1 MLFRSFEKA
10 YDRVNWLFLRE
21 VLLKKG
27 FEVTYVNRI
36 MQLVSGGQT
45 AININGEIGPY
56 FRNKRGVRQ
65 GDPLSP
71 LLFDFVVEAM
81 DVMLTK
87 AKEHGHITGVV
98 PHLVQGGVTHLQYA
112 DDTMILIQ
120 NSPNNIACLKFIL
133 ICFELMSG
141 MKINFHKSEVIVMG
155 GQEEEQARVAN
166 LLNCQEG
173 AFPFTYLGFTI
184 VDRRLSIADLEP
196 VAAKVGDGGILYR

>member
-1 MLFRSFEKA
+1 MKNQSAVLLKLDFEKA

-27 FEVTYVNRI
+27 IEVTYVNRI
-36 MQLVSGGQT
+36 MQLASGGQT

-56 FRNKRGVRQ
+56 FGNKRGVRQ

-98 PHLVQGGVTHLQYA
+98 PHLVPGGVTHLQYA

-133 ICFELMSG
+133 ICFELMR
-141 MKINFHKSEVIVMG
+141 
-155 GQEEEQARVAN
+155 A
-166 LLNCQEG
+166 
-173 AFPFTYLGFTI
+173 
-184 VDRRLSIADLEP
+184 
-196 VAAKVGDGGILYR
+196 